1 MAIGSLP
8 FIFFAVNSVLAEDFW
23 VQHMARLA
31 GGESENV
38 FDHNPIILFVAFS
51 CNVAEMGRAGDVGHL
66 DQRLI
71 RADRLFVINIH
82 RGKAGAPG
90 LERIDQSTARDKS
103 RAAGVDEQCR
113 GVHAPAGT
121 AASAGGE
128 V

>member
-1 MAIGSLP
+1 MLE
-8 FIFFAVNSVLAEDFW
+8 AVYSSSIEGALLLAQDFL
-23 VQHMARLA
+23 VEHVARLA

-51 CNVAEMGRAGDVGHL
+51 CDVAQMGRAGDVVHL

-90 LERIDQSTARDKS
+90 VERVD
-103 RAAGVDEQCR
+103 RAS
-113 GVHAPAGT
+113 GT
-121 AASAGGE
+121 DNT